1 MGKKTKDIKTQDV
14 EETKEQS
21 PAVSTDGSTGSKG
34 KAGAGKPA
42 EEITPDRNIA
52 TGLIDIDDMA
62 EAQGLPGWEKAALF
76 RAAGWSK
83 GKKVSAAVFESALE
97 SLRKRQMGG
106 GKL

>member
-1 MGKKTKDIKTQDV
+1 MGKKTKDIKAQAV

-21 PAVSTDGSTGSKG
+21 PAVSTDESTGSKG
-34 KAGAGKPA
+34 KAGEGKPA
-42 EEITPDRNIA
+42 EEITPDHNIA

-62 EAQGLPGWEKAALF
+62 ESQGLPGWEKAALF
-76 RAAGWSK
+76 RAANWAK